1 MATIDYARKQVTLKI
16 VYYGCALSGKTTNL
30 RVVHKRVP
38 ADRRAD
44 LVTVATETDRTLHFD
59 LLPLFANALPGYET
73 RFQVYTVP
81 GQVFYATTRKL
92 VLRGLDGIVFVA
104 DSQWDRMRANVES
117 MRDLEANL
125 AERDTSL
132 DDAACVLQYNKRDL
146 PNIAPV
152 EYLEYLLNRRKRR
165 LRAFAASALNGE
177 GVMQTLNVV
186 AAEAIAKIRVEH
198 GLGAAPVEVQTTEAD
213 SEDAE
218 VSEPEGNGRSVLVV
232 DDEPNIRMTVRVAL
246 EREGYQVIEA
256 SQGREALAYV
266 NEHRCDLVVL
276 DVLMPEMTGWEVL
289 KAIRENPRTKELPVI
304 MLTKLDEDKHVAMG
318 WQLGADYYIS
328 KPFDP
333 RDVVNVAN
341 RLLVAPSTGS
351 QQ

>member
-30 RVVHKRVP
+30 RVVHERVP

-59 LLPLFANALPGYET
+59 LLPLFARALPGYDT

-125 AERDTSL
+125 AERTGAL
-132 DDAACVLQYNKRDL
+132 EETPCVLQYNKRDL
-146 PNIAPV
+146 PNTAPV
-152 EYLEYLLNRRKRR
+152 EYLEYLLNRRARR
-165 LRAFAASALNGE
+165 LRAFAASAVNGA
-177 GVMQTLNVV
+177 GVMQTLNAV
-186 AAEAIAKIRVEH
+186 AAEVVAKIRADH
-198 GLGAAPVEVQTTEAD
+198 GLGAPAGEVQTTDAVL
-213 SEDAE
+213 EDTE
-218 VSEPEGNGRSVLVV
+218 VGGVQMDKRYVLVV
-232 DDEPNIRMTVRVAL
+232 DADANIRMTVRVAL
-246 EREGYQVIEA
+246 EREGYEVREA
-256 SQGREALAYV
+256 TQGREALACI
-266 NEHRCDLVVL
+266 NEHRCDLMVL

-289 KAIRENPRTKELPVI
+289 KAVRENPQTKELPVI
-304 MLTKLDEDKHVAMG
+304 MLTKLDEDKHIAMG
-318 WQLGADYYIS
+318 WQLGADYYVS

-341 RLLVAPSTGS
+341 RLLVAPPGGPRP
-351 QQ
+351 